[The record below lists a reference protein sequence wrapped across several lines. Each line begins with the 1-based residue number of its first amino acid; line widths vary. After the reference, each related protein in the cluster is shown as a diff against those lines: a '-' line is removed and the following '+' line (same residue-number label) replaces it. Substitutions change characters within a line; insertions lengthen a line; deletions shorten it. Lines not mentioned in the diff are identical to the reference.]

1 MKTYYS
7 RNQKIFLAVLVGML
21 FLISI
26 IGAFMF
32 RLSGQTALKN
42 PFLSS
47 STTPEKIVE
56 PFVPSRLEHVV
67 AQDARNAPLVGGG
80 ARISDEGDM
89 STQTENDLT
98 LRLAYAKATSVAR
111 AWSPDAA
118 LVYINSLGR
127 MQAGGISS
135 EWQVVFGSKVKKGGY
150 EVLVYNG
157 QILKTAEVQSSVYGF
172 ALPQNWY
179 DSSDALTS
187 LRTQPQFATA
197 TVAAINFFYNEDGK
211 RWGYAL
217 ATSGGT
223 VAMPVP

>member
-21 FLISI
+21 FVVI
-26 IGAFMF
+26 IVGAFM
-32 RLSGQTALKN
+32 LHSGGPSIIKN
-42 PFLSS
+42 PFTPSAQ
-47 STTPEKIVE
+47 PEKTVE
-56 PFVPSRLEHVV
+56 PFVPSRLDHVGV
-67 AQDARNAPLVGGG
+67 GDARNAPLVSGG
-80 ARISDEGDM
+80 ARISEAGDM

-98 LRLAYAKATSVAR
+98 LRLAYAKAAGVAR
-111 AWSPDAA
+111 TWSPDAA

-135 EWQVVFGSKVKKGGY
+135 EWQVVFGSKAKKGGY

-157 QILKTAEVQSSVYGF
+157 QISKSVEVPSSVYGF
-172 ALPQNWY
+172 ALPHNWY

-197 TVAAINFFYNEDGK
+197 TVAAINFYYNEDGK

-223 VAMPVP
+223 VAMPVQ